1 MPSIELSEHQA
12 PADGFVFFKI
22 KNYAAAH
29 KNKQDA
35 PPDRLQSHPVP
46 PPMGRGIEKPAT
58 LEQVATSATL
68 GKLLMM
74 ESACLRHTE
83 IPHTSAL
90 FSDFQYHFDKVSR
103 FYAHNPHDAR
113 SYAAAAKQLAYPDD
127 RRAALVAA
135 LRASNGETASL
146 DLLALPGTVAVVTGQ
161 QVGLFSGPAYT
172 IYKAL
177 TAVRLAA
184 QLSEQGI
191 PAVPMFWLATED
203 HDVAEV
209 NHTFV
214 FGPDHRPVQLSVIAN
229 GGVERPVGG
238 IPIAAPPV
246 DQLRDVLAAFP
257 YGEEVAEMVRAA
269 YQPGA
274 TFGAAF
280 RALLERLLAG
290 RGLLFV
296 DPLDESIRRLAA
308 PLLQETVRQD
318 DALHASLIERGKQLE
333 KAGYHAQVHV
343 EPKTSLVF
351 LLDGER
357 RATLRRQN
365 GEYAAKDRKYSAAE
379 LIARAEHLSP
389 NALLRPV
396 VQDYVMPT
404 VAYVGGPAELAYMA
418 QSQVLY
424 SELLGRM
431 PVMVSRG
438 GFTLLDARTA
448 KLMDRYELTLPAF
461 FHVEEGVGE
470 RVARKLVPP
479 ALTKEFGE
487 IRGTV
492 SESVERLRKDL
503 IGFDATLAAALNKS
517 SAKILYQLSKIEH
530 KTAREALKR
539 NERALADT
547 SYMCGLIFPDKHLQE
562 RYYSILPFLAK
573 HGMGDLMD
581 VLYQH
586 VRLECPD
593 HQVLVV

>member
-1 MPSIELSEHQA
+1 
-12 PADGFVFFKI
+12 
-22 KNYAAAH
+22 
-29 KNKQDA
+29 
-35 PPDRLQSHPVP
+35 
-46 PPMGRGIEKPAT
+46 
-58 LEQVATSATL
+58 
-68 GKLLMM
+68 MM

-90 FSDFQYHFDKVSR
+90 FSDFQYHFDKVAR
-103 FYAHNPHDAR
+103 FYAHDPHDGR
-113 SYAAAAKQLAYPDD
+113 SYAAAARQLAYPDD

-135 LRASNGETASL
+135 LRTSNTETASL
-146 DLLALPGTVAVVTGQ
+146 DLLARPGTVAVVTGQ

-184 QLSEQGI
+184 RLSEQGI

-209 NHTFV
+209 NHAFV
-214 FGPDHRPVQLSVIAN
+214 FGPDHQPVQLSVTAN
-229 GGVERPVGG
+229 GGSERPVGG

-246 DQLRDVLAAFP
+246 DRLREVLAAFP

-269 YQPGA
+269 YPAGV
-274 TFGAAF
+274 TFGRAF
-280 RALLERLLAG
+280 RVLIERLLGG

-296 DPLDESIRRLAA
+296 DPLDESVRRLAA

-318 DALHASLIERGKQLE
+318 EGLHAKLIERGKQLE
-333 KAGYHAQVHV
+333 AAGYHAQVHV
-343 EPKTSLVF
+343 EAKTSLVF

-365 GEYAAKDRKYSAAE
+365 DEYAGQTDKSSVERKYSAAE
-379 LIARAEHLSP
+379 LIGRAEQLSP

-396 VQDYVMPT
+396 VQDYVLPT

-424 SELLGRM
+424 RELLGRM

-448 KLMDRYELTLPAF
+448 KLMERYGLSVPQF
-461 FHVEEGVGE
+461 FHGEDGVRE
-470 RVARKLVPP
+470 RIASKLVPP
-479 ALTKEFGE
+479 ALTEEFSE
-487 IRGTV
+487 VRRTV
-492 SESVERLRKDL
+492 SESVERLRDDL
-503 IGFDATLAAALNKS
+503 TGFDATLAAAASKS

-530 KTAREALKR
+530 KAARETLKR
-539 NERALADT
+539 NGRAAADA
-547 SYMCGLIFPDKHLQE
+547 SAISGLIFPDKHLQE
-562 RYYSILPFLAK
+562 RYYSILPFLAQ
-573 HGMGDLMD
+573 HGVTDLMD
-581 VLYQH
+581 TLYDH
-586 VRLECPD
+586 LRLDCPD